1 MNSKRIFSA
10 ALSIATALSL
20 AGAAAAQNKVTL
32 GTLTCSGG
40 AGPGL
45 ILGSKKSYRC
55 RFEPSNAG
63 GTETYTATVT
73 KIGLDVGV
81 TGKSVMIWTVL
92 ASSGKTRR
100 GMLAGNYAG
109 AAADVAIGIGG
120 GAKVLVGGSKK
131 SVILQPLSVQGQ
143 SGMNLAIGVANMT
156 LR

>member
-20 AGAAAAQNKVTL
+20 AGAAAAQNKVTV

-63 GTETYTATVT
+63 GIETYTATVT

-92 ASSGKTRR
+92 ASSGKARR
-100 GMLAGNYAG
+100 GILAGNYVG

-120 GAKVLVGGSKK
+120 GAKVLVGGSKR

-143 SGMNLAIGVANMT
+143 SGINLAIGVANMT